1 MIKRQIGSVILIITS
16 IWLYRLVIGDSHSPL
31 RTGLTVW
38 FFLVCPG
45 MAYIQSMRI
54 EHGLTRW
61 TLAIALSVTIDTL
74 VALVMLYAGLWSA
87 RLGLIVIIAITLIG
101 IGLHVVQSLADIR
114 QSSTPDQPTEA

>member
-16 IWLYRLVIGDSHSPL
+16 IWLYRLVIGHSHSPL

-87 RLGLIVIIAITLIG
+87 RLGLIVIIAIALIG

-114 QSSTPDQPTEA
+114 QSSTPDQPVEA

>member
-101 IGLHVVQSLADIR
+101 IGLHVVQSLADVR
-114 QSSTPDQPTEA
+114 QSSTPDQPVEA